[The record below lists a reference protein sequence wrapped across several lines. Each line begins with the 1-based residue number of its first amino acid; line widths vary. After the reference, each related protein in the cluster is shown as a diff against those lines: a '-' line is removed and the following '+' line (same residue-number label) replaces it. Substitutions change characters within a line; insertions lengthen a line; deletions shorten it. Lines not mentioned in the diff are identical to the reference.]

1 MVCREKQGH
10 YATGFKPTRMISLL
24 CNVKRKEIVFLPQRP
39 MVGSLLLELS
49 VSMTIIPVLWYH
61 CNLRPAGLR
70 IRYMLPVS

>member
-1 MVCREKQGH
+1 M
-10 YATGFKPTRMISLL
+10 F
-24 CNVKRKEIVFLPQRP
+24 FLPQRP